1 MTPDAVPGP
10 RRRALLL
17 VTLGFGFLSIYF
29 TGIFPPFTNPNEL
42 SRFQTAVAIVEHG
55 TFAIDAPL
63 RDLGD
68 HEDKAI
74 SGGRHYSN
82 KAPGLAFAALP
93 AYRLLRLFLPAP
105 RSGAMNLLFCLV
117 RILTV
122 STVCTLALWRF
133 GRRLE
138 EGPAGNTAALVSFT
152 VAFGTPYLFYARTL
166 FGHAWVAALLLLAW
180 DRVKGTGA
188 PMPGRRAALRLAG
201 AGLLAGW
208 ALITEYT
215 VAPIVFFLALR
226 ATAGRSWKS
235 LLPFTAGA
243 ALPVGLLLAYQAI
256 CFGSPFLPSYAR
268 EAYPAYAELARRKFF
283 GLELPSP
290 EIALRYLFDPARGVL
305 LFSPFLL
312 WSLAG
317 FVIWWRSG
325 QRRADCLLTLAAT
338 ISFFLLHSGYP
349 NWHGGW
355 SLGSRYL
362 LPGLFFVGLALPY
375 AISRPLSRGL
385 FAIAA
390 LFAAGVHLLLTSSYP
405 HFPLEVAWP
414 PANGSLWFLSRGWTA
429 PNLLSILG
437 LKLVSLIPAALAA
450 GVAGGL
456 ALAAARPLSPRPVI
470 AAAAAAVAL
479 AGTCWLA
486 PRPQYV
492 ARLWR
497 AAVYGAFSGRDPRR
511 EELRQVAL
519 SASTPRERRQAVN
532 AWRSYGPRSP

>member
-1 MTPDAVPGP
+1 MMPDAVPGP

-17 VTLGFGFLSIYF
+17 VTLGFGFLSVYF
-29 TGIFPPFTNPNEL
+29 TGIFPPFANPNEL
-42 SRFQTAVAIVEHG
+42 SRFQTAVAIAEHG
-55 TFAIDAPL
+55 TFAIDAVL

-93 AYRLLRLFLPAP
+93 VYRLLRLFLPAP
-105 RSGAMNLLFCLV
+105 SAGAMNLLFCLV

-122 STVCTLALWRF
+122 STVCAFALWRF

-138 EGPAGNTAALVSFT
+138 EGPGGNAAALVCFAL
-152 VAFGTPYLFYARTL
+152 AFGTPYLFYARTL

-180 DRVKGTGA
+180 DRLKGTET
-188 PMPGRRAALRLAG
+188 PMAGRRAALQFAV
-201 AGLLAGW
+201 AGLLGGW

-215 VAPIVFFLALR
+215 VAPIVLFLAVR
-226 ATAGRSWKS
+226 ATAGRSWKT
-235 LLPFTAGA
+235 LFLFTLGA

-325 QRRADCLLTLAAT
+325 QRRADCLLALAAT
-338 ISFFLLHSGYP
+338 VSLFLLLSGYP

-362 LPGLFFVGLALPY
+362 LPGLFFVGLALPH

-390 LFAAGVHLLLTSSYP
+390 LFAVAVHLLLTSSYP
-405 HFPLEVAWP
+405 HFPLELAWP
-414 PANGSLWFLSRGWTA
+414 PANGSLWFLSRGWMA
-429 PNLLSILG
+429 PNLLSLLG
-437 LKLVSLIPAALAA
+437 LNVVSLIPAALATI
-450 GVAGGL
+450 VAGGL

-470 AAAAAAVAL
+470 AAAAAAAAL
-479 AGTCWLA
+479 AATCWLA
-486 PRPQYV
+486 PRPQFV

-511 EELRQVAL
+511 EELRRVAL

-532 AWRSYGPRSP
+532 AWRTYGPPSP